1 MENSSGSNKT
11 SRYILLPTSD
21 KIDVEVEEQELS
33 TSTSPLKKPWYK
45 TPSAYWL
52 IPMFVVIAMTSGLAV
67 AVGVQVYLRA
77 VCHEYYSKNGE
88 ASIPLLFNGII
99 DKCNNAD
106 VQAVTAR
113 FLIKANFCTA
123 IPAIFVLGPLG
134 SLSDRKGRKKTLLIS
149 VVGTI
154 LSTLNLLLVCKFL
167 DKVGVNGFLIGSF
180 IDGVTGGFYALS
192 EASYAYAT
200 DSTHP
205 TRRNVIFGWIQG
217 AMFAGYMVGPTLG
230 GLLVNATHN
239 LLSEKLSLNVKRQ
252 QELFAINW
260 TGIKLIDSFL
270 RWVYVMF
277 RPLLLFF
284 PNGRQQ
290 QDNDND
296 KVPIA
301 ASRYSFSLLGI
312 VYSLLSSSI
321 MAMTTVYILYT
332 SLVFNWSL
340 LEQGYFVFLMSG
352 TKVFVLFVLY
362 PLIVKFK
369 EPILGLTSKF
379 KAKALALITPSKNTM
394 NNSTEEQ
401 IVIEDDNG
409 MDVEIFA
416 DNVND
421 KDDEKLMKNE
431 LISEVQL
438 IRLIFFI
445 DALSHVAYGLAKSG
459 AVFNAV
465 TVIASLGIITTPA
478 IKSLQTN
485 LISPSQ
491 IGQFLGGISVV
502 DSILHHLAVIRE
514 LSAGDMD
521 CYWVNRFDNS
531 FQNLNVDLLVIVNIF
546 KCI

>member
-123 IPAIFVLGPLG
+123 IP
-134 SLSDRKGRKKTLLIS
+134 
-149 VVGTI
+149 
-154 LSTLNLLLVCKFL
+154 
-167 DKVGVNGFLIGSF
+167 GSF

-205 TRRNVIFGWIQG
+205 TRRSVIFGWIQG
-217 AMFAGYMVGPTLG
+217 TMFAGFMAGPTLG
-230 GLLVNATHN
+230 GLLVKATN
-239 LLSEKLSLNVKRQ
+239 SLLSEKLSLNVKRQ

-312 VYSLLSSSI
+312 
-321 MAMTTVYILYT
+321 
-332 SLVFNWSL
+332 
-340 LEQGYFVFLMSG
+340 
-352 TKVFVLFVLY
+352 
-362 PLIVKFK
+362 
-369 EPILGLTSKF
+369 
-379 KAKALALITPSKNTM
+379 
-394 NNSTEEQ
+394 
-401 IVIEDDNG
+401 
-409 MDVEIFA
+409 
-416 DNVND
+416 
-421 KDDEKLMKNE
+421 
-431 LISEVQL
+431 
-438 IRLIFFI
+438 
-445 DALSHVAYGLAKSG
+445 
-459 AVFNAV
+459 
-465 TVIASLGIITTPA
+465 
-478 IKSLQTN
+478 
-485 LISPSQ
+485 
-491 IGQFLGGISVV
+491 
-502 DSILHHLAVIRE
+502 
-514 LSAGDMD
+514 
-521 CYWVNRFDNS
+521 
-531 FQNLNVDLLVIVNIF
+531 
-546 KCI
+546 